1 MLNWPWQQGDIIFC
15 DPLEGVVAIP
25 HGHVDQVLE
34 LMPKLVVTDDKVKDA
49 VAKGENVFDA
59 FKKFRG

>member
-1 MLNWPWQQGDIIFC
+1 M
-15 DPLEGVVAIP
+15 VAIP
-25 HGHVDQVLE
+25 QDLLDQVLE
-34 LMPKLVVTDDKVKDA
+34 LMPKLVAMDDKVKDA